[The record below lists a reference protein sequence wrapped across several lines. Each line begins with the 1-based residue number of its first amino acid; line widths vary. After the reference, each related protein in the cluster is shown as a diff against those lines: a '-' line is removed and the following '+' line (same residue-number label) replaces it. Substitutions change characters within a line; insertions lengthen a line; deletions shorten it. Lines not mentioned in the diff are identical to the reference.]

1 MGTHL
6 RLIVSIILTGILLDH
21 VIVRHLVWIGYMEH
35 ILTSTM
41 VDPASRIQHLI
52 NELFI
57 TYDPHRI
64 ATFGVGS
71 GWGRNDT
78 LSFSPLG
85 QRYSP
90 VRHTCAQPSGE
101 VCAKSSGGTSSSSF
115 CRSGFCRNFRLPT

>member
-6 RLIVSIILTGILLDH
+6 RLIVILTVILFDH
-21 VIVRHLVWIGYMEH
+21 IISRHLVWIGYLERV
-35 ILTSTM
+35 LTSTM

-71 GWGRNDT
+71 GWREMT
-78 LSFSPLG
+78 P
-85 QRYSP
+85 
-90 VRHTCAQPSGE
+90 
-101 VCAKSSGGTSSSSF
+101 
-115 CRSGFCRNFRLPT
+115 